1 MALSNDEAQTGQNS
15 WRVRSRTPSTV
26 LEAGDSP
33 VQQWFSFLVER
44 FPLATFQTEV
54 YLRLGKANLPS
65 THPLPLI
72 LRCVLTD
79 DGGGD

>member
-1 MALSNDEAQTGQNS
+1 MALSNDEAQTGAKLLAGAIANPFY
-15 WRVRSRTPSTV
+15 RPG
-26 LEAGDSP
+26 AGDSP

-54 YLRLGKANLPS
+54 YLRLGNANLPS

-79 DGGGD
+79 DGGED